1 MVSNPA
7 FSGTAPSFL
16 VFDLYFPNPTGPCGP
31 EQESY
36 ADDFKVLVSI
46 DDGESWTLI
55 DSTMETGV
63 WHWASY
69 IYNLEPY
76 ISEVNSFRVAFQ
88 YTDCGGEWGYGVA
101 IDNMAIKMGDSFTW
115 LTVSPYRGNV
125 SAFDGYNDSI
135 AVKIGAYGVYDEF
148 SIEDELLVESGENS
162 ISVEIAVGGV
172 EVTVDDS
179 KVTPIEF
186 ALHQNYPNPFNP
198 ETNIQFDVAEYS
210 HVSVS
215 IFNLVGQKVAS
226 LVNQNMNY

>member
-1 MVSNPA
+1 
-7 FSGTAPSFL
+7 
-16 VFDLYFPNPTGPCGP
+16 
-31 EQESY
+31 
-36 ADDFKVLVSI
+36 
-46 DDGESWTLI
+46 
-55 DSTMETGV
+55 
-63 WHWASY
+63 
-69 IYNLEPY
+69 
-76 ISEVNSFRVAFQ
+76 
-88 YTDCGGEWGYGVA
+88 
-101 IDNMAIKMGDSFTW
+101 MAIKMGDSFTW

-148 SIEDELLVESGENS
+148 SIEDELLVESGENN

-179 KVTPIEF
+179 EVTPIEF

-226 LVNQNMNY
+226 LVNQNMDAGVYTIKWSGLNEGGLALPSGMYFYEMKTSKYHSIKKLVFGEIKHFNST

>member
-1 MVSNPA
+1 M
-7 FSGTAPSFL
+7 
-16 VFDLYFPNPTGPCGP
+16 
-31 EQESY
+31 
-36 ADDFKVLVSI
+36 
-46 DDGESWTLI
+46 
-55 DSTMETGV
+55 
-63 WHWASY
+63 
-69 IYNLEPY
+69 YNLEPY
-76 ISEVNSFRVAFQ
+76 ISEVSSFRVGFE

-179 KVTPIEF
+179 EVTPIEF

-198 ETNIQFDVAEYS
+198 ETNIQFDVAEHSY
-210 HVSVS
+210 VSVS

-226 LVNQNMNY
+226 LVNQNMDAGVYTIKWSGLNEGGLSLPSGMYFYEMKTSKYHSIKKMVLVK